1 MPWDE
6 RYRLGVSDMDA
17 THREFVAAADALLAA
32 SDAEFPEM
40 FSRLREH
47 TRAHFEHEGMLMKTC
62 RFPAIGE
69 HHSEH
74 LRVLGELAHFARG
87 VAAGRLGMACNYVKS
102 LPDWF
107 NTHLC
112 TMDSALAACLK
123 EVQAARPASH
133 SAASVMRTDARHSS

>member
-6 RYRLGVSDMDA
+6 RFTLGVTDMDA
-17 THREFVAAADALLAA
+17 THREFVDLADALQAA
-32 SDAEFPEM
+32 GDDEFPAIYA
-40 FSRLREH
+40 RLHEH
-47 TRAHFEHEGMLMKTC
+47 TRQHFEHEGKLMKAC

-87 VAAGRLGMACNYVKS
+87 VAAGRYGMARNYAKA

-107 NTHLC
+107 ATHLS
-112 TMDSALAACLK
+112 TMDAALAGCLK
-123 EVQAARPASH
+123 QKAGG
-133 SAASVMRTDARHSS
+133 

>member
-6 RYRLGVSDMDA
+6 RHRLGVVEMDA

-32 SDAEFPEM
+32 TDEAFPAL
-40 FSRLREH
+40 FAQLHEH
-47 TRAHFEHEGMLMKTC
+47 TRLHFEHEGQLMKAC

-69 HHSEH
+69 HNSEH

-87 VAAGRLGMACNYVKS
+87 VAAGRLGAARAYVKA

-107 NTHLC
+107 NSHLA

-123 EVQAARPASH
+123 ASRPGCGL
-133 SAASVMRTDARHSS
+133 

>member
-6 RYRLGVSDMDA
+6 RFTLGVADMDA
-17 THREFVAAADALLAA
+17 THREFVELADALLIAA
-32 SDAEFPEM
+32 DAEFP
-40 FSRLREH
+40 
-47 TRAHFEHEGMLMKTC
+47 AEHEGKLMKAC

-87 VAAGRLGMACNYVKS
+87 VNAGRYGMARNYAKA

-107 NTHLC
+107 ATHLA
-112 TMDSALAACLK
+112 TMDAALAGCLK
-123 EVQAARPASH
+123 QKAVG
-133 SAASVMRTDARHSS
+133 